1 LTSFYEF
8 TAPLLDGTPK
18 AMADYQG
25 KVVLVVNV
33 ASKCGYTP
41 QYEGLE
47 ALWRKYQD
55 KGLVILGF
63 PCNQF
68 GEQEPG
74 SASDIAQ
81 FCSTTYDVSFP
92 IFGKIDVNGDHAH
105 PLYEYLKH
113 AAKGV
118 LGTESV
124 KWNFTK
130 FLVDRQ
136 GKVVHRFAPETT
148 PEALEGDVAKL
159 LA

>member
-1 LTSFYEF
+1 MTSFYEF

-25 KVVLVVNV
+25 KVVLIVNV

-41 QYEGLE
+41 QYQGLE

-63 PCNQF
+63 PCNPF

-74 SASDIAQ
+74 SATDIAQ
-81 FCSTTYDVSFP
+81 FCSTTYNVSFP

>member
-1 LTSFYEF
+1 MTSFYEF

-25 KVVLVVNV
+25 KVVLIVNV

-41 QYEGLE
+41 QYQGLE

-74 SASDIAQ
+74 SATDIAQ
-81 FCSTTYDVSFP
+81 FCSTTYNVSFP